1 MADHCQLAVAW
12 FAAVN
17 VAIASSHRSRA
28 RAKIGACDIDQRFA
42 KGRAAGLVTN
52 ERREDV
58 ASLQEDP
65 ASDADCFLAFAD
77 VDAPGDPTAAI
88 HAGQFF
94 FECSRQQ
101 HPAKG
106 LEIFFGSRRFRLGF
120 LLRARG
126 LQHRTIVANIR
137 SAAQKNFRRGMRTP
151 KLIWGAQAASL
162 PSPSACRRQTWVS
175 TIRFRK
181 LFGERHGTQACGLCA
196 KRTFCPLSNS
206 AAAECNS
213 AGRTDLE
220 VYVPYQPKA
229 RLEVAAAR
237 VA

>member
-1 MADHCQLAVAW
+1 MADHRQLAVAW
-12 FAAVN
+12 FATVN

-28 RAKIGACDIDQRFA
+28 RTKIGACDIDQRFA

-58 ASLQEDP
+58 AFLQEDP

-77 VDAPGDPTAAI
+77 VDAPCNPTAAI

-106 LEIFFGSRRFRLGF
+106 LEILLVDRRLRLGF
-120 LLRARG
+120 LLWARG

-137 SAAQKNFRRGMRTP
+137 AAAQKIFANSGGPCVIPSKVEGSRSVTL
-151 KLIWGAQAASL
+151 KLSHRD
-162 PSPSACRRQTWVS
+162 P
-175 TIRFRK
+175 
-181 LFGERHGTQACGLCA
+181 
-196 KRTFCPLSNS
+196 S
-206 AAAECNS
+206 AAAQVD
-213 AGRTDLE
+213 GK
-220 VYVPYQPKA
+220 YGA
-229 RLEVAAAR
+229 RATLR
-237 VA
+237 R